1 MPVPPIIIV
10 GMHRSGT
17 TMITKM
23 LENLGLFVG
32 DQKEINNEA
41 LFFWNINN
49 WIFDIALC
57 RADLPYNFKYLNPR
71 TKEILVDDLNH
82 FVQSSKRKLFLGDKY
97 SKYNNIKDLDI
108 PWGWKDPKNS
118 FTIDLWKEIF
128 PNAKVLH
135 IYRNPIDSISSFIER
150 DLEMKN
156 RYTLNWKKKLK
167 RQFLVSRQYH
177 SNFRLHSME
186 EGYNLWE
193 EYVSKCMA
201 LQKDFP
207 EMKQVKYE
215 DFLAQPKEMLKEIAQ
230 FCQLNFTE
238 KDIEEQVKSVKS
250 DRSFAFV
257 KNPDAID
264 VYLKIKNQPL
274 MQLLQYDKIIT

>member
-1 MPVPPIIIV
+1 MPTSPVIIV

-17 TMITKM
+17 TMVTKM

-32 DQKEINNEA
+32 DQKEVNNEA

-57 RADLPYNFKYLNPR
+57 RADLPYNFRYLNPR
-71 TKEILVDDLNH
+71 TKEILVNDLQHFISSPKKKKFLGNKYNH
-82 FVQSSKRKLFLGDKY
+82 FKS
-97 SKYNNIKDLDI
+97 IKELDF

-128 PNAKVLH
+128 PDAKVLH

-150 DLEMKN
+150 DLVMKN

-167 RQFLVSRQYH
+167 RDFLISHNYH
-177 SNFRLHSME
+177 TNFRLYSLE

-193 EYVSKCMA
+193 EYVSRCVELEKS
-201 LQKDFP
+201 FP
-207 EMKQVKYE
+207 DMKHVRYE
-215 DFLAQPKEMLKEIAQ
+215 DFLANPASQLEEIARFCGLQ
-230 FCQLNFTE
+230 FSPS
-238 KDIEEQVKSVKS
+238 DIKEQVKSVKS
-250 DRSFAFV
+250 DRSFAFIR
-257 KNPDAID
+257 NPEAME
-264 VYLKIKNQPL
+264 VYLNIKDKPL
-274 MQLLQYDKIIT
+274 MKLLHYDKITV

>member
-1 MPVPPIIIV
+1 
-10 GMHRSGT
+10 
-17 TMITKM
+17 
-23 LENLGLFVG
+23 
-32 DQKEINNEA
+32 
-41 LFFWNINN
+41 
-49 WIFDIALC
+49 
-57 RADLPYNFKYLNPR
+57 
-71 TKEILVDDLNH
+71 
-82 FVQSSKRKLFLGDKY
+82 
-97 SKYNNIKDLDI
+97 
-108 PWGWKDPKNS
+108 
-118 FTIDLWKEIF
+118 
-128 PNAKVLH
+128 
-135 IYRNPIDSISSFIER
+135 
-150 DLEMKN
+150 
-156 RYTLNWKKKLK
+156 
-167 RQFLVSRQYH
+167 
-177 SNFRLHSME
+177 ME

>member
-49 WIFDIALC
+49 WIFDITLC

-71 TKEILVDDLNH
+71 TKEILIDDLNH
-82 FVQSSKRKLFLGDKY
+82 FVQGSNRKLFLGNKS
-97 SKYNNIKDLDI
+97 SKYKSIKDLDI

-118 FTIDLWKEIF
+118 FTIDLWKEVF

-156 RYTLNWKKKLK
+156 RYSLNWKKKL
-167 RQFLVSRQYH
+167 
-177 SNFRLHSME
+177 
-186 EGYNLWE
+186 W
-193 EYVSKCMA
+193 
-201 LQKDFP
+201 
-207 EMKQVKYE
+207 
-215 DFLAQPKEMLKEIAQ
+215 
-230 FCQLNFTE
+230 
-238 KDIEEQVKSVKS
+238 
-250 DRSFAFV
+250 RS
-257 KNPDAID
+257 
-264 VYLKIKNQPL
+264 
-274 MQLLQYDKIIT
+274 